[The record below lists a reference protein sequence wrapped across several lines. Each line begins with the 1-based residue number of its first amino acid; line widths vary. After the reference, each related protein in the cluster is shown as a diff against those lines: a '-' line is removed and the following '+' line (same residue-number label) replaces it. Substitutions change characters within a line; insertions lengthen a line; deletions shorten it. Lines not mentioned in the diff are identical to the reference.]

1 MLEVFVFKT
10 QLMQEEDRFP
20 REKRWQEEADCWG
33 LGETYQ
39 GQIDSTL
46 DKGLLREISN
56 VCVWNGADVPG

>member
-33 LGETYQ
+33 LGQTYQ
-39 GQIDSTL
+39 GQIDSHLT
-46 DKGLLREISN
+46 N
-56 VCVWNGADVPG
+56 VC